1 MNRFYKESSKYPSF
15 KVRGISG
22 TNLNYG
28 SISGY
33 EHNSEL
39 TGSRWVTEAEEMLRT
54 DAIVQRSWHML
65 KQTLLSASWRFTA
78 GLEGN
83 KQSEELADF
92 MNEAYGFDGYSGQM
106 LCSFEEQL
114 GYLLEFVPIG
124 YRYAE
129 ELYRVGPDS
138 KGRVRVWLKEY
149 ADREPSA
156 HSDWVSLNGSTLDA
170 VTQTQT
176 NFYQRPEPIPSEKL
190 LLLTLNKTG
199 SNWEG
204 VGRLRS
210 CWWWWR
216 QKQRISNLM
225 CVAVDRWA
233 IPTPK
238 VKVDRSMGE
247 QQGLTDS
254 DIDAMIDDAE
264 EQIQSFISAEQQY
277 LVENPVISFDSYS
290 VDPNL
295 QSGGPLAIITE
306 CDNQISQAFLAQFAN
321 LGVTD
326 TGSRSVGEIHM
337 SLFRR
342 SAINYADIVTSSI
355 NGVDRPGGGT
365 VGRLIKWNFGAV
377 DPSLLPK
384 LTHSGLDNDDLA
396 ESLGM
401 IPGLIQSGAVTPDD
415 TLERDIRDKLGLQEL
430 SLDRSVDERETAS
443 VYSSAQAL
451 TEQILRRRDEKS

>member
-1 MNRFYKESSKYPSF
+1 
-15 KVRGISG
+15 
-22 TNLNYG
+22 
-28 SISGY
+28 
-33 EHNSEL
+33 
-39 TGSRWVTEAEEMLRT
+39 
-54 DAIVQRSWHML
+54 ML
-65 KQTLLSASWRFTA
+65 KQTLLSATWRFEA
-78 GLEGN
+78 GVPN
-83 KQSEELADF
+83 DPISEQLTGYL
-92 MNEAYGFDGYSGQM
+92 NEAYGFDGFSGQM
-106 LCSFEEQL
+106 KTSFEEQL
-114 GYLLEFVPIG
+114 NYLLEFIPLG

-129 ELYRVGPDS
+129 EIYRVGPDRDG
-138 KGRVRVWLKEY
+138 KIRVWLSEY

-156 HSDWVSLNGSTLDA
+156 HQDWVSADGSTLDA
-170 VTQTQT
+170 VTQVQAS
-176 NFYQRPEPIPSEKL
+176 YHQRPEPIPSHKL

-199 SNWEG
+199 TNWEG

-238 VKVDRSMGE
+238 VTVDRSQGE

-254 DIDAMIDDAE
+254 DIDAMINDAE

-295 QSGGPLAIITE
+295 QSGGPLQIITE

-321 LGVTD
+321 LGISD
-326 TGSRSVGEIHM
+326 TGARSVGEIHM

-342 SAINYADIVTSSI
+342 SSINYADLICSAV
-355 NGVDRPGGGT
+355 NGPDRAGGGT

-377 DPSLLPK
+377 DPSLLPR
-384 LTHSGLDNDDLA
+384 LTHSGLDNDDLTEA
-396 ESLGM
+396 LSMLPALMSAGALTADES
-401 IPGLIQSGAVTPDD
+401 
-415 TLERDIRDKLGLQEL
+415 LERDIRDKLGLKEL
-430 SLDRSVDERETAS
+430 AQDEIYSTA
-443 VYSSAQAL
+443 QTL
-451 TEQILRRRDEKS
+451 TEQILRRRDEKG

>member
-1 MNRFYKESSKYPSF
+1 
-15 KVRGISG
+15 
-22 TNLNYG
+22 
-28 SISGY
+28 
-33 EHNSEL
+33 
-39 TGSRWVTEAEEMLRT
+39 
-54 DAIVQRSWHML
+54 
-65 KQTLLSASWRFTA
+65 
-78 GLEGN
+78 
-83 KQSEELADF
+83 
-92 MNEAYGFDGYSGQM
+92 
-106 LCSFEEQL
+106 
-114 GYLLEFVPIG
+114 
-124 YRYAE
+124 
-129 ELYRVGPDS
+129 
-138 KGRVRVWLKEY
+138 
-149 ADREPSA
+149 
-156 HSDWVSLNGSTLDA
+156 
-170 VTQTQT
+170 
-176 NFYQRPEPIPSEKL
+176 
-190 LLLTLNKTG
+190 
-199 SNWEG
+199 
-204 VGRLRS
+204 
-210 CWWWWR
+210 
-216 QKQRISNLM
+216 M

-342 SAINYADIVTSSI
+342 SAINYADIITSSI